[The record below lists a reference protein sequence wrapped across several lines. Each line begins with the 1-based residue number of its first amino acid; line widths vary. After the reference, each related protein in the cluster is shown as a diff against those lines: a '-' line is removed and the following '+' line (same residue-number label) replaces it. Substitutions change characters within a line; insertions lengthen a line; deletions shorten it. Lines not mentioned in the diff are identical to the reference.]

1 LTAWQKRLTQLKNY
15 AKSDSMNLQC
25 FESIAV
31 SEPALQGNSV
41 ETKISCINTEEEQHL
56 FYLRFKYEEPPS
68 HDQLALLRLASVMPL
83 LNYGLFTREIRLE
96 WSVRE
101 ADFSLLNDFLDIFS
115 KDIFI
120 NKLVRK
126 KNLYILPQFL
136 PSASEVT
143 EASAHPMAKI
153 VAANIIE
160 DVPISVEFNENSC
173 GVLSSGG
180 KESLLTYAMLKEIGA
195 DVHPLYVNESGGHW
209 RTALPAYRYFK
220 AHYPNTARVWTNVD
234 RFYTFMLDQMR
245 IIRKDHREIWADTY
259 PIRLCIFPVYVFLL
273 LPIFAKR
280 RIGNILIGSEFDE
293 PRLSS
298 YFAGIR
304 HFFGVYD
311 QTQDFDVRMER
322 WFSKRMPGMHQ
333 WSAVRTISGM
343 IVERILTSRYPE
355 MARVQRSCHSC
366 RFNHDNLLPCG
377 KCSKCQGVLLFL
389 LANNVN
395 PSIMGYSKADV
406 SMLPARI
413 AEGNLRLDEDEKNY
427 ALFLAKLLPNLNPET
442 RHIET
447 IHLNKPTSNLQLL
460 PVHFRKPLLEILM
473 KYTQGFSAL
482 KGESWVAVPAP
493 SDLTKAP

>member
-1 LTAWQKRLTQLKNY
+1 
-15 AKSDSMNLQC
+15 MNRQC

-31 SEPALQGNSV
+31 SEPVLRDNSV
-41 ETKISCINTEEEQHL
+41 ETKISCINTEGEQHL

-68 HDQLALLRLASVMPL
+68 QNQPALLRLASVMPL
-83 LNYGLFTREIRLE
+83 LNYGLFTKEIKLE
-96 WSVRE
+96 WQVSK
-101 ADFSLLNDFLDIFS
+101 ADFSLLNDFLDVFS

-126 KNLYILPQFL
+126 KNPYVLPQFL
-136 PSASEVT
+136 PFASEVT
-143 EASAHPMAKI
+143 ETNARPMAKI
-153 VAANIIE
+153 VVDGLVE
-160 DVPISVEFNENSC
+160 DVPISPDFNENSC

-209 RTALPAYRYFK
+209 RTALPAYRHFK
-220 AHYPNTARVWTNVD
+220 AHYPNTTRVWTNVD

-280 RIGNILIGSEFDE
+280 RIGNILIGSEFDD

-298 YFAGIR
+298 YFAGIK

-311 QTQDFDVRMER
+311 QTQDFDVRTEQ
-322 WFSKRMPGMHQ
+322 WFSKRMPGMRQ

-355 MARVQRSCHSC
+355 MARLQRSCHSC
-366 RFNHDNLLPCG
+366 RFVHDDLLPCG

-395 PSIMGYSKADV
+395 PSIMGYREADV
-406 SMLPARI
+406 STLPARI

-442 RHIET
+442 LHIET
-447 IHLNKPTSNLQLL
+447 IHLNKSTSDLQLL
-460 PVHFRKPLLEILM
+460 PSHFRKPLLEILM
-473 KYTQGFSAL
+473 KYTKGFSAL
-482 KGESWVAVPAP
+482 KGESWVDVSAP